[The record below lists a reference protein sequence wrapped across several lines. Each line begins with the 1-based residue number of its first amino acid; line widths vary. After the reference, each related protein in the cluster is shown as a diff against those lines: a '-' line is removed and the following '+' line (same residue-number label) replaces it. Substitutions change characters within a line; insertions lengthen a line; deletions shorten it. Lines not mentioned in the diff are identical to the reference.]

1 LLRGKTFDLEDT
13 DKGKTSGIVVDLDA
27 TEESLTVTTDSML
40 GVLNSWN
47 TMPAMEGTLSQFV
60 AQAFDI
66 VDLELPVRFEQG
78 VGDIL
83 VVVATYVGNLW
94 DMVKQCLSA
103 YQVEM
108 FLVWYAVVFGSF
120 RTFEAYT

>member
-1 LLRGKTFDLEDT
+1 PDLVLLRGKTFDLEDT

-27 TEESLTVTTDSML
+27 TEESLSVTTDSML

-60 AQAFDI
+60 AHAFNI

-78 VGDIL
+78 VGC
-83 VVVATYVGNLW
+83 VPAAVATYGGSLW
-94 DMVKQCLSA
+94 VM
-103 YQVEM
+103 M
-108 FLVWYAVVFGSF
+108 
-120 RTFEAYT
+120 